1 MSDPHDP
8 PAEVPE
14 SPGQD
19 APEKPLYSQ
28 QVKMRIQKSE
38 RLKRNVLEINL
49 ENEKNA
55 EEINDE
61 TVAEL
66 FKNIGINMTEVEGRQ
81 LVPKRIPRKLYVWFK
96 EGVNIHKFCREE
108 CYRLARG
115 VKTGAIKPMEKKDV
129 EVTVR
134 GLNLNTPDT
143 MVMEYLGLF
152 GKLVKN
158 VAVYVKIQEGP
169 LAGLKN
175 GDRKYMMDFS
185 DGRNLGTYHLID
197 GANTH
202 ISYAGQRRT
211 CARCHRTP
219 AACPGSGIART
230 CEERGGLKTGLKEY
244 MEKLWEEIGY
254 KPAEFSREIGEDDT
268 ESEDVEIRENE
279 GFTPPYKNRPDM
291 SETDRK
297 NLTGISVRNLPSDL
311 AEDQCQAFLEAHGVP
326 ANHSDIKINR
336 LKYSTTVDV
345 EQLDAD
351 TCLMIL
357 ENIKDITIFEK
368 KIYAKGIA
376 SLNRKSEEVE
386 TENLEN
392 EQAKAKPAVSPPPVK
407 KIIPGLTISKTAD
420 KKLKEK
426 KKEALKKQAIE
437 DDFIFDGNLTD
448 HPLYNAQ
455 KTKVEKSKKRDAAL
469 AALSP
474 PDKALAN
481 KSKIKM

>member
-1 MSDPHDP
+1 MSDLHDP
-8 PAEVPE
+8 PPE
-14 SPGQD
+14 GPKSPGQ
-19 APEKPLYSQ
+19 KPLYSQ

-38 RLKRNVLEINL
+38 RLQRNVLEINL

-55 EEINDE
+55 EEISDE
-61 TVAEL
+61 TDAEL
-66 FKNIGINMTEVEGRQ
+66 LKNIGIKTSDVEGRQ
-81 LVPKRIPRKLYVWFK
+81 LVPKRTPRKLYVWFK
-96 EGVNIHKFCREE
+96 EGVNIHEFCREE

-115 VKTGAIKPMEKKDV
+115 VKTGAIKPMDKKEV

-185 DGRNLGTYHLID
+185 DGRNLGTYHIID
-197 GANTH
+197 GAHTH

-219 AACPGSGIART
+219 SACPGSGIART

-254 KPAEFSREIGEDDT
+254 KPADFSMETGEDDT
-268 ESEDVEIRENE
+268 ETEEVEIRENE
-279 GFTPPYKNRPDM
+279 GFTPPYKNQPEMNENDK
-291 SETDRK
+291 K
-297 NLTGISVRNLPSDL
+297 NLTGVSVRNLPSDL
-311 AEDQCQAFLEAHGVP
+311 AEDQCQAFLKAHGVP
-326 ANHSDIKINR
+326 ANHTEIKINR
-336 LKYSTTVDV
+336 LKYSMTVDV
-345 EQLDAD
+345 EQLDAE
-351 TCLMIL
+351 TCIKIL
-357 ENIKDITIFEK
+357 ENIKDMTIFEK
-368 KIYAKGIA
+368 KIHVKGIA
-376 SLNRKSEEVE
+376 SLNKTSEEVE
-386 TENLEN
+386 TKNLEN
-392 EQAKAKPAVSPPPVK
+392 EQAKTKPGVPTQPVK
-407 KIIPGLTISKTAD
+407 QIIPGLTLTKTAD

-426 KKEALKKQAIE
+426 KKEAFKKQAIE